1 MLQARRGGAGGADI
15 LVCKIFLRST
25 VASMETYSTLCVS
38 LCMCVCVCVAA
49 LMQYVKA
56 TRSIYSKYNNN
67 NKSDNDSSN
76 NNNDKYTK
84 HEYWIRNTY
93 SDNRAAAA
101 KKSTKTTCSETLATR
116 ISRIYLV
123 QREWAREQGS
133 GVCERER
140 VHEIDNRL
148 PVQGMER
155 REPERA
161 NAGRA

>member
-84 HEYWIRNTY
+84 HEYGIHIQTIALLLPK
-93 SDNRAAAA
+93 NRQ
-101 KKSTKTTCSETLATR
+101 KQPVRKHLQQGHQGY
-116 ISRIYLV
+116 ISC
-123 QREWAREQGS
+123 RES
-133 GVCERER
+133 ERESMAA
-140 VHEIDNRL
+140 ECAS
-148 PVQGMER
+148 ER
-155 REPERA
+155 GYTR
-161 NAGRA
+161 